1 VYYTGDTEGEGTY
14 SSRVNDKG
22 FMTSLN
28 AEIYHYLEAPS
39 KVSDCCGSRIFMG
52 GFCSDCKDHCGE
64 VPEVPEETEPTLDLT
79 DDVKTNWPM
88 DLDMQE
94 VTEIADLSKVGAIV
108 KALLTELDS
117 TLAFLVITQHDAA
130 ADGDHAELQSLVDK
144 CDGLRIARS
153 LIVQKFNV
161 IE

>member
-1 VYYTGDTEGEGTY
+1 
-14 SSRVNDKG
+14 
-22 FMTSLN
+22 MTSSN
-28 AEIYHYLEAPS
+28 IKIYDYVEAPS
-39 KVSDCCGSRIFMG
+39 KVSDCCGARILMG

-64 VPEVPEETEPTLDLT
+64 VSEETEPTLDLT
-79 DDVKTNWPM
+79 EDVKTNWPM

-108 KALLTELDS
+108 KALLAEIDS
-117 TLAFLVITQHDAA
+117 VLAFLEITKHDAA

-153 LIVQKFNV
+153 LIVQRFNV